1 MSISL
6 KNIDDRV
13 KTLES
18 KVTQSSSY
26 LLDYSKTVKIANG
39 TKTYTAPSNGIVNVG
54 ICADKWAGPVR
65 INNINVDTVYN
76 VNGDWTE
83 GACNMS
89 YMLGKGETISFINAP
104 VWGDYITMFFIPA
117 KTLYY
122 KVLEITASFIK
133 EVLL

>member
-26 LLDYSKTVKIANG
+26 LLDYSKTVKIADG
-39 TKTYTAPSNGIVNVG
+39 TKTYTAPSNGIINVG
-54 ICADKWAGPVR
+54 ICAAKWKGPVR
-65 INNINVDTVYN
+65 IDNMDVDAVFN

-89 YMLGKGETISFINAP
+89 YMLGKGETISFVKAP
-104 VWGDYITMFFIPA
+104 VWNNYITMYFIPA

-122 KVLEITASFIK
+122 KVLEITSSFIK